1 MEVKNYLTID
11 EYILQ
16 QEIRV
21 QPILQKIR
29 TTIQNAAPLATEV
42 ISYQMPVFEQNGMLV
57 YFAAYKNHI
66 GFYPTGIVIETFQ
79 KEIQHYKSSKGAVQ
93 FALKDPIPYSLITD
107 MVKWKVKNNLNKL
120 ESKKKIRKQLKNL

>member
-1 MEVKNYLTID
+1 MEVKNYLTIE

-29 TTIQNAAPLATEV
+29 TTIQKAAPLATEV
-42 ISYQMPVFEQNGMLV
+42 ISYQMPAFVQNGILV

-66 GFYPTGIVIETFQ
+66 GFYPTGIVIETF
-79 KEIQHYKSSKGAVQ
+79 KEEIKHYKSSKGAVQ
-93 FALKDPIPYSLITD
+93 FSLKEPIPYSLITD
-107 MVKWKVKNNLNKL
+107 MVKWKVKNNFVKL
-120 ESKKKIRKQLKNL
+120 ESKKKIRKQRKNL